1 MLNRKS
7 MAAILLV
14 FSIAFTAILASFAPA
29 YANEAIASAAAD
41 SNEELTAAPTVSAVA
56 EVLAQTESPWHR
68 DNVPLDENLQKALW
82 DACQRFSVPYEIALA
97 VIWRETNFSNVTG
110 DGGDSQGYMQI
121 QPRWH
126 KHRMEAL
133 GVESLMDPAGN
144 FQVGCQILGE
154 YIASGTLEDALT
166 TYNTGHGGNSKY
178 AEAVIEKSKEYQT

>member
-7 MAAILLV
+7 MAAILLLL
-14 FSIAFTAILASFAPA
+14 SMAFTAILASFASV
-29 YANEAIASAAAD
+29 YAHETVSVTAAAPV
-41 SNEELTAAPTVSAVA
+41 EETAAAPLVATVAD
-56 EVLAQTESPWHR
+56 VLARAESPWHR
-68 DNVPLDENLQKALW
+68 DNVPLDEDLQKALW
-82 DACQRFSVPYEIALA
+82 DACQQFSVPYEIALA

-154 YIASGTLEDALT
+154 YIASSTLEDALT
-166 TYNTGHGGNSKY
+166 AYNTGHGGSSEY
-178 AEAVIEKSKEYQT
+178 ATTVIKKAKDYT